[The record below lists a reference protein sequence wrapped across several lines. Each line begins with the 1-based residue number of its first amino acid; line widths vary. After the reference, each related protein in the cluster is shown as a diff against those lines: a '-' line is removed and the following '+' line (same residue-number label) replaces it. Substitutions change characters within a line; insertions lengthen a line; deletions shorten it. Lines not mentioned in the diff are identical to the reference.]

1 MYYFYERCA
10 ASQEVDEF
18 FSDVMDQSL
27 KGNTSSPLLVDDSSV
42 GMLSTTTNTAAAG
55 GATADKKKAYA
66 AIVDMTNVATSIAN
80 EMKETNR
87 LARQS
92 QLIQLAQH
100 LGKADML
107 EDLLQDLKQSGGG

>member
-1 MYYFYERCA
+1 
-10 ASQEVDEF
+10 
-18 FSDVMDQSL
+18 
-27 KGNTSSPLLVDDSSV
+27 
-42 GMLSTTTNTAAAG
+42 MLSTTTNIDPAAAG

-66 AIVDMTNVATSIAN
+66 AIVDMTNIASTTIAN